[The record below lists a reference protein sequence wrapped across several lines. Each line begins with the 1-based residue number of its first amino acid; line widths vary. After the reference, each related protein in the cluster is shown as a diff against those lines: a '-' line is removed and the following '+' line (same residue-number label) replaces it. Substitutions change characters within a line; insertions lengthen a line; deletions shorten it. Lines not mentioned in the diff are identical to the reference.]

1 MTTKKQRART
11 VEDKRKKKDLILKA
25 ARELFFKK
33 GFYGT
38 TIEMIT
44 SKAGV
49 STGIFYF
56 YYKNKIEVFKALQ
69 DEGLDILL
77 ETIDTVVAGE
87 DRNAREKLLRLA
99 QLYLGYYREYREYF
113 DIMSIICAA
122 PDELKET
129 DSELSTIIDDKTRI
143 VLQKIEGIIEDGIQ
157 NGEFIRM
164 DTWKAVTVFWAMM
177 DGLILLDERDNI
189 KNVIGVG
196 LDELVEQALDMSFH
210 GIVKGYYRCPPMPG
224 GK

>member
-1 MTTKKQRART
+1 MSTTKQRART
-11 VEDKRKKKDLILKA
+11 VEEKQKKKDSILKA

-69 DEGLDILL
+69 DEGLDILQNV
-77 ETIDTVVAGE
+77 IDTMIARR
-87 DRNAREKLLRLA
+87 DMNAREKLLGLSR
-99 QLYLGYYREYREYF
+99 LYLNYYREYREYF
-113 DIMSIICAA
+113 DIMSIMCAV
-122 PDELKET
+122 PEELKET
-129 DSELSTIIDDKTRI
+129 DSELSTIIDDKTRT
-143 VLQKIEGIIEDGIQ
+143 VLKKIERIIQEGIQ
-157 NGEFIRM
+157 NGEFVRV
-164 DTWKAVTVFWAMM
+164 DTWKTVTVFWALL

-189 KNVIGVG
+189 KNVIGES
-196 LDELVEQALDMSFH
+196 LDELVEQALHMSFH
-210 GIVKGYYRCPPMPG
+210 GIVKE
-224 GK
+224 

>member
-1 MTTKKQRART
+1 MSTEKQRART
-11 VEDKRKKKDLILKA
+11 VEDKQKKKKNILNA

-44 SKAGV
+44 TRAGV

-69 DEGLDILL
+69 DEGLDILQN
-77 ETIDTVVAGE
+77 TIDTAIARR
-87 DRNAREKLLRLA
+87 DMSAREKLTNLA
-99 QLYLGYYREYREYF
+99 YMYLGYYREYREYF
-113 DIMSIICAA
+113 DIMSIVCAA

-129 DSELSTIIDDKTRI
+129 DSELSAIIDEKTRG
-143 VLQKIEGIIEDGIQ
+143 VLQKVQSVIQDGIES
-157 NGEFIRM
+157 GEFAPM
-164 DTWKAVTVFWAMM
+164 DTWKAATVFWGMM

-196 LDELVEQALDMSFH
+196 LEDLIGQALEMSF
-210 GIVKGYYRCPPMPG
+210 GGMVKE
-224 GK
+224 

>member
-1 MTTKKQRART
+1 MSTTKQRART
-11 VEDKRKKKDLILKA
+11 VEDKQKKKDTILKA

-69 DEGLDILL
+69 DEGLDILQN
-77 ETIDTVVAGE
+77 TIDTVIAIP
-87 DRNAREKLLRLA
+87 DMTAREKLLRLA
-99 QLYLGYYREYREYF
+99 HLYLGYYREYREYF
-113 DIMSIICAA
+113 DIMSIVCAA

-129 DSELSTIIDDKTRI
+129 DSELSTIIDDKTSG
-143 VLQKIEGIIEDGIQ
+143 VLKKIERIIQDGIE
-157 NGEFIRM
+157 NGEFVSV
-164 DTWKAVTVFWAMM
+164 DTWKVITVFWAMM

-210 GIVKGYYRCPPMPG
+210 GIVKE
-224 GK
+224 

>member
-1 MTTKKQRART
+1 MSTTKQRART
-11 VEDKRKKKDLILKA
+11 VEDKQKKKDTILKA

-69 DEGLDILL
+69 DEGLDILND
-77 ETIDTVVAGE
+77 TIDTMIAIS
-87 DRNAREKLLRLA
+87 DITAREKLRRLA
-99 QLYLGYYREYREYF
+99 HLYLGYYREYREYF
-113 DIMSIICAA
+113 DIMSIVCAA

-129 DSELSTIIDDKTRI
+129 DSELSTIIDDKTRV
-143 VLQKIEGIIEDGIQ
+143 VLKKIERIIQDGIE
-157 NGEFIRM
+157 NGEFVSM
-164 DTWKAVTVFWAMM
+164 DTWRAVAVFWAMM

-189 KNVIGVG
+189 KNVVGVG

-210 GIVKGYYRCPPMPG
+210 GIVKE
-224 GK
+224 

>member
-1 MTTKKQRART
+1 MSTEKRRART
-11 VEDKRKKKDLILKA
+11 AEDKQKKKERILKA

-44 SKAGV
+44 AKAGV

-69 DEGLDILL
+69 DEGLDILQNA
-77 ETIDTVVAGE
+77 IDTVIARRE
-87 DRNAREKLLRLA
+87 MTSREKLTRLA
-99 QLYLGYYREYREYF
+99 FMYLDYYREYREYF
-113 DIMSIICAA
+113 DIMSIVCAA

-129 DSELSTIIDDKTRI
+129 DSELSTVIDDKTRG
-143 VLQKIEGIIEDGIQ
+143 VLKKIEGVIQDGIDG
-157 NGEFIRM
+157 GEFIPV
-164 DTWKAVTVFWAMM
+164 DIWKATTVFWAMM

-189 KNVIGVG
+189 KNVIGVN
-196 LDELVEQALDMSFH
+196 LADLIEQALEMSFR
-210 GIVKGYYRCPPMPG
+210 GLAQE
-224 GK
+224 